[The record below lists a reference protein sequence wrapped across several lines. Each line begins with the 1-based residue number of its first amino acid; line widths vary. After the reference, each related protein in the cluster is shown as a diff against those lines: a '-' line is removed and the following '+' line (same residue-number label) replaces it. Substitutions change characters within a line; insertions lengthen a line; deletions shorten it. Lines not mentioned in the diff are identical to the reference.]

1 MTIPDRFWHRVRGRP
16 PKGEGREQKRSL
28 REKMDIGREAGRE
41 TGRDKPKQPLP
52 RDGEAPPPSVPENSG
67 GPGSGWSPAEPAEAE
82 NGELAESEKDLP
94 GEETGELPEEDV
106 SWDGS
111 EAELV
116 MEEDAAEYEIPQTG
130 IRLSC
135 RLKLEEAEEALKRSG
150 FTKTMGRRAVVDL
163 VILGV
168 LAVLFLGQYFWM
180 QVAQALFFAVVAVL
194 CMGLVAFVP
203 WIGRRR
209 LARRICEDPASG
221 HVCCVVY
228 PDALV
233 LGEGERQWEIP
244 LDGSCRMEEYK
255 QMLLLFPAGREN
267 LVILPLRCVEP
278 SVLPEVQAILEAG
291 TVRKDEG

>member
-1 MTIPDRFWHRVRGRP
+1 MTIPDRFWHRVRSRP

-67 GPGSGWSPAEPAEAE
+67 GPGSGWSPAESAGAE

-130 IRLSC
+130 IRLS
-135 RLKLEEAEEALKRSG
+135 LSLIHIYG
-150 FTKTMGRRAVVDL
+150 P
-163 VILGV
+163 
-168 LAVLFLGQYFWM
+168 YFR
-180 QVAQALFFAVVAVL
+180 F
-194 CMGLVAFVP
+194 
-203 WIGRRR
+203 
-209 LARRICEDPASG
+209 
-221 HVCCVVY
+221 
-228 PDALV
+228 
-233 LGEGERQWEIP
+233 
-244 LDGSCRMEEYK
+244 
-255 QMLLLFPAGREN
+255 
-267 LVILPLRCVEP
+267 
-278 SVLPEVQAILEAG
+278 
-291 TVRKDEG
+291 